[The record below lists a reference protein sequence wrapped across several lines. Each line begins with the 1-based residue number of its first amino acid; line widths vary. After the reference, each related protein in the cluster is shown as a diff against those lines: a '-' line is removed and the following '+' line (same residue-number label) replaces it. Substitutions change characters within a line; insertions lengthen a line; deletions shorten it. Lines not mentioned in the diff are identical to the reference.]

1 MPTLIL
7 RVRVLR
13 VNMIYQ
19 VYVTQ
24 DNNDLRE
31 WSYGYQRILT
41 SRKSENVDMKI
52 MVKKI

>member
-41 SRKSENVDMKI
+41 SRISENAVMEKMEIKI
-52 MVKKI
+52 

>member
-19 VYVTQ
+19 VYVTH
-24 DNNDLRE
+24 DNNDLRK
-31 WSYGYQRILT
+31 WSYRYQRILT
-41 SRKSENVDMKI
+41 SRKSENADMEK